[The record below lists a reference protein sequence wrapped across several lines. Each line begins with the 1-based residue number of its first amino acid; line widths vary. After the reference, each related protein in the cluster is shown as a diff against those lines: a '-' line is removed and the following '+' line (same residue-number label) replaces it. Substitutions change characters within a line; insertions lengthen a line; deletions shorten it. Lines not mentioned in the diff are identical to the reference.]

1 MSENDNKPES
11 EDLSGI
17 FDRFME
23 GVVEG
28 EEKKRARKTL
38 DEDSPAR
45 RYIKKYGELP
55 QNRIVIK
62 R

>member
-1 MSENDNKPES
+1 MSKNDNKPEF
-11 EDLSGI
+11 EDLSDI

-28 EEKKRARKTL
+28 EEKKRARKIL

-45 RYIKKYGELP
+45 RYIKKYGELA
-55 QNRIVIK
+55 QNRISYK
-62 R
+62 K

>member
-1 MSENDNKPES
+1 MSEEKNDG
-11 EDLSGI
+11 EDLSCV

-38 DEDSPAR
+38 DEDSPGR